1 MVILMKRC
9 VALLS
14 ALALLFS
21 AVFGTVALGEN
32 SAEAVSSAY
41 EVVKSAILS
50 GDKNSL
56 DSTDWQLFGGTNVQS
71 GYARRVV
78 NSVGEFTSYDSF
90 SSEKFVPD
98 SSLKAFVL
106 NDYRTYAFYGSSVAA
121 YTAEELKAENF
132 AGINGAA
139 LPEKGIIIS
148 ARSGAPACT
157 GISWC
162 ADSDAEVTLK
172 DPDGGNITAVRLTGG
187 KSERKE
193 NHTLTAGADDG
204 MSIEV
209 YVYKNTEELTS
220 FGLNNAEGYSKV
232 FPVLSGI
239 SVSKGDYI
247 HIVFKTIC
255 TGKANA
261 VVALNPCVVKAAG
274 GSTPEPITGDK
285 HNAAEE
291 LLSCLEKDTPGG
303 KPQSIFTDTG
313 WGFEEGSV
321 SFSKGFSEM
330 SIEKAAPFFTYSFAT
345 SPWTATPHTEI
356 PGYSFNWSNNAG
368 VFTQEQASLIKP
380 RTSGTGSKQ
389 GIILSTIS
397 GGYTAVTYTFAESG
411 KAALTDPDGG
421 YISAVSTVGGVN
433 AYTIDTRDKKIHLAI
448 YKNSERLWPQ
458 NEEYYELNIDKTAV
472 KLPRIDNITV
482 RENDKLRIVFKQEKP
497 GMAIC
502 CVTLNPQVNLV
513 PGYVE
518 PEPAPER
525 DVEDKEIIDMID
537 ATVTTNAADVLG
549 AALKADSEN
558 KTLNYLGA
566 DSRWSVQS
574 STAGLASGWSELSPD
589 SVCNTFYLNLG
600 EKGWPRLTADN
611 FPLAYKFGYYSNW
624 GVYDTADRLTAKPVA
639 RGTLPRRGIIGYIMQ
654 QRAFAICWTAEK
666 AGTVS
671 LYDPNREDITALSRV
686 GSLNANSLDASWKKL
701 HVAIYKNN
709 EKLWPEGSDYFEF
722 NSKTANVEFPDIQGI
737 QVNAGDVIR
746 IAMYQAS
753 GAESNMLVA
762 LNPQIDFI
770 AYSKNVH
777 PGADEVATAIEVDL
791 AAGNDGYAGN
801 TQISKLYGEYAWR
814 VENREN
820 GEWELIKPTGIKK
833 LDIGAAE
840 DKPAP
845 NMLNFESA
853 SVGKYLSSHYNMK
866 SAVTLPDSGLLLKI
880 NDLSKPLS
888 FTYTVTDDKFIR
900 LRDPLSGFIASV
912 TEMSGVETE
921 GKLSETGLKASILK
935 NNDVL
940 WQAEGDELAAGKV
953 KFPDISVA
961 TEEGDSIRIVF
972 EAQHPEK
979 LGKLL
984 LTLNPVITGYS
995 IAVAR
1000 VITTEIGA
1008 IAQHNAYAEIS
1019 EILSSE
1025 NSKAERLYSSSNWR
1039 VQSSG
1044 SVSDGYKTEYPG
1056 YISPEH
1062 GVNTAT
1068 YLQRFTVYNAAA
1080 APTDK
1085 YPIAYAFD
1093 WNKFMAPFNQSNN
1106 LKAFNISRL
1115 PKNGIVMTVMDR
1127 KSYHALT
1134 YTATS
1139 DGELH
1144 IYDPDNGY
1152 ITAVDQID
1160 SVTLRSCDYD
1170 RDFSKNVE
1178 FAIYRNNEKLW
1189 PAEGDFAV
1197 LQSRGMNEEKSVFFP
1212 DLVGIDVKKGDEI
1225 RFIIHCAGDSD
1236 TIPAVIAFNPQ
1247 IDYTA
1252 VDYTDGRKGFTEISY
1267 SETVTDVKREV
1278 TETVIPGESGY
1289 DIITERTQNTLP
1301 GTEEAEDTQI
1311 IRRKKKI
1318 VRVSTEGG
1326 APAYIW
1332 FIIGG
1337 AALLTAAGGAT
1348 ALAVYRRKKTERQ
1361 VRQ

>member
-21 AVFGTVALGEN
+21 AIFGTVVLGEN
-32 SAEAVSSAY
+32 STEAVSSAY
-41 EVVKSAILS
+41 DVVKSAILS

-56 DSTDWQLFGGTNVQS
+56 DSTDWQLFGGANVQS

-78 NSVGEFTSYDSF
+78 NSVGGFTSYDSF
-90 SSEKFVPD
+90 SSEKFIPD

-121 YTAEELKAENF
+121 YTAGELKAENF
-132 AGINGAA
+132 TGIDGAS

-148 ARSGAPACT
+148 ARSGAPVCS
-157 GISWC
+157 GISWH

-172 DPDGGNITAVRLTGG
+172 DPNGGSITAVKLTGG

-209 YVYKNTEELTS
+209 YVYKNTEELIS
-220 FGLNNAEGYSKV
+220 FELSKADGYSKA
-232 FPVLSGI
+232 FPALSGI

-247 HIVFKTIC
+247 HIVFKTVCI
-255 TGKANA
+255 GKANA
-261 VVALNPCVVKAAG
+261 VVALNPCVVKASG
-274 GSTPEPITGDK
+274 GSTSEPIAGDK

-291 LLSCLEKDTPGG
+291 LLGCLEKDIPGG

-345 SPWTATPHTEI
+345 SPWTATPHAEI

-368 VFTQEQASLIKP
+368 VFTQQQSPLIKP
-380 RTSGTGSKQ
+380 STSGTGSKQ

-397 GGYTAVTYTFAESG
+397 GGYTAITYTFAESG
-411 KAALTDPDGG
+411 TAALTDPDGG
-421 YISAVSTVGGVN
+421 YISAVSTVDGVN
-433 AYTIDTRDKKIHLAI
+433 AYTVDTGDKKINIAI
-448 YKNSERLWPQ
+448 YKNSEKLWPQ
-458 NEEYYELNIDKTAV
+458 NEEYYELNIDRTAV

-549 AALKADSEN
+549 AAIKADSEN

-566 DSRWSVQS
+566 DSRWSIQS
-574 STAGLASGWSELSPD
+574 SSAGFASGWSELSPD
-589 SVCNTFYLNLG
+589 SVGNTFYLNLA
-600 EKGWPRLTADN
+600 EAGWPVLTADN
-611 FPLAYKFGYYSNW
+611 FPLAYKFGPYSNW
-624 GVYDTADRLTAKPVA
+624 GFYDISDSITAKPVP
-639 RGTLPRRGIIGYIMQ
+639 RGILPQRGIIGYFMIQ
-654 QRAFAICWTAEK
+654 NTYAVCWTAEK

-671 LYDPNREDITALSRV
+671 LYDPNGADITAASRI
-686 GSLNANSLDASWKKL
+686 GNLNANSLDADWKKL

-709 EKLWPEGSDYFEF
+709 EKLWPTDADYFEF
-722 NSKTANVEFPDIQGI
+722 NNRVASVEFPDIQGI
-737 QVNAGDVIR
+737 QVNEGDVIR
-746 IAMYQAS
+746 IAMSQAS
-753 GAESNMLVA
+753 SSKSNMLVA

-777 PGADEVATAIEVDL
+777 PAADEVATAIEVDIEN
-791 AAGNDGYAGN
+791 GNDGYAGD

-814 VENREN
+814 VEKYEDSK
-820 GEWELIKPTGIKK
+820 WELIKPTGIKK

-845 NMLNFESA
+845 DMLNFESV
-853 SVGKYLSSHYNMK
+853 SIGKYLSSHYNMK
-866 SAVTLPDSGLLLKI
+866 SAVTLPDSGLLLKVS
-880 NDLSKPLS
+880 DLSKPIS
-888 FTYTVTDDKFIR
+888 FTYTATDDKFIR
-900 LRDPLSGFIASV
+900 LRDPLLGFIAAV

-921 GKLSETGLKASILK
+921 GNLSETGLKISILK
-935 NNDVL
+935 NNDIL
-940 WQAEGDELAAGKV
+940 WQAEGGELSTGKV

-961 TEEGDSIRIVF
+961 AEEGDSIRIVI
-972 EAQHPEK
+972 EAQHPEN

-995 IAVAR
+995 IAVAK

-1008 IAQHNAYAEIS
+1008 ITQHNAYAEIS
-1019 EILSSE
+1019 EMMSSE
-1025 NSKAERLYSSSNWR
+1025 NDKAEKLYSSSNWR
-1039 VQSSG
+1039 VQSSK
-1044 SVSDGYKTEYPG
+1044 SLSDGYKTEYPG

-1062 GVNTAT
+1062 GVNDTV

-1085 YPIAYAFD
+1085 YPTAYAFD

-1127 KSYHALT
+1127 NIYHALT

-1152 ITAVDQID
+1152 ITAIDQID
-1160 SVTLRSCDYD
+1160 SIALRSCDYD
-1170 RDFSKNVE
+1170 SNFSKNVE
-1178 FAIYRNNEKLW
+1178 IAIYKNSEKLW
-1189 PAEGDFAV
+1189 PVNSDSAV
-1197 LQSRGMNEEKSVFFP
+1197 FQSRGANEEKSIFFP
-1212 DLVGIDVKKGDEI
+1212 DLVGIEVKKGDEI
-1225 RFIIHCAGDSD
+1225 RFVIHCVGDSD
-1236 TIPAVIAFNPQ
+1236 TIPAVIALNPQ

-1252 VDYTDGRKGFTEISY
+1252 IDYTDGRESFIEVSY
-1267 SETVTDVKREV
+1267 SETVTDVNREV
-1278 TETVIPGESGY
+1278 IETVIPGVSGY
-1289 DIITERTQNTLP
+1289 DIITERTQ
-1301 GTEEAEDTQI
+1301 GTGKGMDETEDTQI

-1318 VRVSTEGG
+1318 VRVTNEGG
-1326 APAYIW
+1326 TSAYVW

-1337 AALLTAAGGAT
+1337 SALVAAGGLT
-1348 ALAVYRRKKTERQ
+1348 AVVVYRRKRAERQ
-1361 VRQ
+1361 AKR